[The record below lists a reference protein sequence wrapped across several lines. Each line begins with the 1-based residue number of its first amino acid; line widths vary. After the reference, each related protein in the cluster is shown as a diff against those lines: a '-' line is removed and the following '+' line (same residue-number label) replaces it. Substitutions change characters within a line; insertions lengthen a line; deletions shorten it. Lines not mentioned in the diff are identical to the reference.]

1 MFFLGSPK
9 SHPRFLVPRFFFS
22 TYSNVFPSSK
32 RQSELRGLEAR
43 TPPCLPRGCRCSPT
57 GRSPARGS
65 RRTARGSKIADA
77 FLFSAF
83 FSWPCF
89 FGVHRNRLRVF
100 VFRDFIF
107 WFASKGLAVEKA
119 KHSRLLHPPSF
130 GRCILT
136 ARQFMRGAQ
145 LPRGSGHSLRSRT
158 VRLPCRRSMQSE
170 REMCFPK
177 RCRAQACFQEALSE
191 VVLSLVARGA
201 HGSAIAQWRAAASPR
216 FHLRAICGKKIIGI
230 RKIASAFLYCAFLFF
245 GEQNWSSP
253 KCPPR
258 FYFPRFFL
266 GRVFFGVTKIASA
279 FFSSAFFFF

>member
-1 MFFLGSPK
+1 MQFEDCQ
-9 SHPRFLVPRFFFS
+9 
-22 TYSNVFPSSK
+22 SNSG
-32 RQSELRGLEAR
+32 RGACG
-43 TPPCLPRGCRCSPT
+43 TDK
-57 GRSPARGS
+57 A
-65 RRTARGSKIADA
+65 GSKCCIA
-77 FLFSAF
+77 
-83 FSWPCF
+83 
-89 FGVHRNRLRVF
+89 RIRLRYF
-100 VFRDFIF
+100 GFR
-107 WFASKGLAVEKA
+107 
-119 KHSRLLHPPSF
+119 
-130 GRCILT
+130 ILFFNQT
-136 ARQFMRGAQ
+136 
-145 LPRGSGHSLRSRT
+145 L
-158 VRLPCRRSMQSE
+158 QSE

-266 GRVFFGVTKIASA
+266 GRVFWGFTKIASA
-279 FFSSAFFFF
+279 FLFSAFFSCQGHFWVHRNRLRVF